1 MSLSIP
7 AITAI
12 VVATL
17 LVSALIFSIVL
28 QYHMRAQESAEDKQR
43 RLEVKNARIEL
54 KRLKKEEERRRQQ
67 EETENTPDSY
77 YFGWTAAYQNV

>member
-12 VVATL
+12 VVAIFF
-17 LVSALIFSIVL
+17 VSVLIFSLVFWYL
-28 QYHMRAQESAEDKQR
+28 PRAEESVEDEQR

-54 KRLKKEEERRRQQ
+54 KRLKKEKKRRRQQ

-77 YFGWTAAYQNV
+77 CFGRTAAY

>member
-1 MSLSIP
+1 MSISIP
-7 AITAI
+7 TITAI

-28 QYHMRAQESAEDKQR
+28 QYHMRAQESVEDKQC

-54 KRLKKEEERRRQQ
+54 KRLKKEEKRRRQQ

-77 YFGWTAAYQNV
+77 CVGRTAAY

>member
-12 VVATL
+12 VVAIFF
-17 LVSALIFSIVL
+17 VSVLIFSLVFRYL
-28 QYHMRAQESAEDKQR
+28 PRAEESVEDEQR

-54 KRLKKEEERRRQQ
+54 KRLKKEKKRRRQQ

-77 YFGWTAAYQNV
+77 CFGRTAAY